1 MASKRIQFMC
11 KWLDWCVLI
20 TCPVVLVCRC
30 LTHLQTQRRSLH
42 WGWCC
47 GVTCRTHWQLY
58 TGLPW
63 RAGWRWGWGRCWR
76 LAPHLEISGRRGRWQ
91 KIGEKAA
98 KGEWDVIWRTHGE
111 EDSQKGKKERGE
123 MAGMSINQRERETK
137 TEKHIRI
144 HFSIWSLFVS
154 TS

>member
-1 MASKRIQFMC
+1 MIVCSQF
-11 KWLDWCVLI
+11 KISADGLTNSQAFVLF
-20 TCPVVLVCRC
+20 CGC
-30 LTHLQTQRRSLH
+30 LTDLQTQRRSLR

-76 LAPHLEISGRRGRWQ
+76 LAPHLEISGRRERE
-91 KIGEKAA
+91 KIGEREAN
-98 KGEWDVIWRTHGE
+98 GEWDVIWCTHRGRTA
-111 EDSQKGKKERGE
+111 KRAKKKAGE
-123 MAGMSINQRERETK
+123 MAGMSINQRERQTK
-137 TEKHIRI
+137 TEKHIKI